1 MLWSLF
7 LTSRT
12 FIHFSFEHWFPLFFI
27 GLISFLVILYARK
40 QSETS
45 QTYIGVCLALIPLLG
60 VVIRMIITAY
70 LGEFTVQ
77 KELPFHLCRLTA
89 IMAPFVFFKRNR
101 FWLGVFYFWILV
113 GTMNAN
119 ITPDLK
125 NGWPHYDHIIYF
137 LTHGFLNVLPFYAIF
152 VFGLRINFQDIKN
165 TFWVT
170 NAYLVFT
177 LILNYLLGS
186 NYFYTMRKPEVASLL
201 DLMGPWPYYILAGEV
216 LIMGFFLIFYLPFWL
231 LKLKEKRH

>member
-7 LTSRT
+7 LASRT
-12 FIHFSFEHWFPLFFI
+12 FIHFSFEHWFPLFLI
-27 GLISFLVILYARK
+27 GLISFFIILYARK
-40 QSETS
+40 QEEKI
-45 QTYIGVCLALIPLLG
+45 QTYIGVGLACIPFMGVLL
-60 VVIRMIITAY
+60 RMIITAY
-70 LGEFTVQ
+70 HGEFTLQ
-77 KELPFHLCRLTA
+77 HELPFHLCRLTA

-101 FWLGVFYFWILV
+101 FWLGIFYFWILV

-125 NGWPHYDHIIYF
+125 NGWPHYDYIIYF

-152 VFGLRINFQDIKN
+152 VYGLRINFKDIKQ

-170 NAYLVFT
+170 NGYLIFT
-177 LILNYLLGS
+177 LILNYILDS

-201 DLMGPWPYYILAGEV
+201 DLMGPWPYYIFAGEV
-216 LIMGFFLIFYLPFWL
+216 LIMGFFFIFYLPFFL
-231 LKLKEKRH
+231 IEKNQR